1 MKVRP
6 HIPQLVDT
14 LQLTL
19 NNPDSSPSCSG
30 SMDSLDTDTLTMEA
44 MEESLSYTA
53 ELKSSNI
60 KVYTSQLQEVSP
72 SLPATIMMDED
83 LAESPDDDMSSP
95 HDYTLASPQGYD
107 VDVISPQS
115 AETQDVTSDIE
126 VDV

>member
-1 MKVRP
+1 MVLS
-6 HIPQLVDT
+6 ISI
-14 LQLTL
+14 
-19 NNPDSSPSCSG
+19 SSQ
-30 SMDSLDTDTLTMEA
+30 DTLTI
-44 MEESLSYTA
+44 
-53 ELKSSNI
+53 LKSSI
-60 KVYTSQLQEVSP
+60 LVVIFLPSALIVISFITVYTSQLQEVSP

>member
-6 HIPQLVDT
+6 HIPQLD

-19 NNPDSSPSCSG
+19 NSNPDSSPSCSG

-44 MEESLSYTA
+44 MEESLNFSTDI
-53 ELKSSNI
+53 KTSNI
-60 KVYTSQLQEVSP
+60 KVYSSQLQEVSP

-83 LAESPDDDMSSP
+83 LPGSPDDDMSSP
-95 HDYTLASPQGYD
+95 QDYMCSPHDLNDPDTT
-107 VDVISPQS
+107 SPQS
-115 AETQDVTSDIE
+115 GSHDVTSDIE